1 MQRETNLK
9 ALHGSAGGGRCI
21 SLWDWLCVSICV
33 LCACVCVCLLSTLV
47 TSGVIFLA
55 SRRDSEIIRNVN
67 THWSLYSYEFSVSFS
82 RSLFHLLWL
91 S

>member
-33 LCACVCVCLLSTLV
+33 LCACVCVPALHPGDFRCYLLSLQT
-47 TSGVIFLA
+47 
-55 SRRDSEIIRNVN
+55 
-67 THWSLYSYEFSVSFS
+67 
-82 RSLFHLLWL
+82 
-91 S
+91 